1 MHRRHITEEDAPPPG
16 RPGGKAPWTAETE
29 RRDERTGLQEHR
41 TAEQMRDDARATRLA
56 RHGGRG
62 TGAQER
68 PPWGAGGQGDPNRPR
83 GPQTGLNVADEIDIG
98 SQDTAGGYDDDTDR
112 RTQPPAEIPV
122 DEIPVV
128 HDRAPGGRGRGGRGR
143 RGGAGGG
150 GVHPYRIQALVDEI
164 LRNRPAASMRP
175 AQQVP
180 VTVPVIGGQKP
191 TLQPIIQKVTVTQKV
206 GADKKRRKK
215 KLKAIKTKSVT
226 AKRKE
231 YTALKK
237 QVKKALVAEKKTSYT
252 KGNDSIKKMPVK
264 ERSAARKKL
273 KTDLKRKLDTLVQQM
288 PAAGKKGHEEL
299 NRLLSKV
306 RKLKWI

>member
-1 MHRRHITEEDAPPPG
+1 M
-16 RPGGKAPWTAETE
+16 
-29 RRDERTGLQEHR
+29 
-41 TAEQMRDDARATRLA
+41 
-56 RHGGRG
+56 
-62 TGAQER
+62 
-68 PPWGAGGQGDPNRPR
+68 
-83 GPQTGLNVADEIDIG
+83 
-98 SQDTAGGYDDDTDR
+98 
-112 RTQPPAEIPV
+112 
-122 DEIPVV
+122 
-128 HDRAPGGRGRGGRGR
+128 
-143 RGGAGGG
+143 
-150 GVHPYRIQALVDEI
+150 VDEI

-191 TLQPIIQKVTVTQKV
+191 TLQPVIQKVTVTQKV